1 MQKAMGYQTEY
12 KTKRTDS
19 HTAVEQIGSDSIV
32 GIGQAACQPPALMQ
46 ALAERAGAGKVDNVK
61 VYYMHSEEHM
71 KNSLLRYELMG
82 RIKPY
87 CMFMQATERE
97 LVKKGVEDGNRKV
110 VYFVP
115 NSFSQSIRFF
125 TEHIELDTFLV
136 TVSPMDRH
144 GYFTFG
150 TNNDYTSTAAR
161 HAKRLIVEVNQHM
174 PRVFGRSLLH
184 VSEVAAIVE
193 NDVPLLALKERP
205 IQEHER
211 KLGARVAE
219 LIPDR
224 ACLQIGVGGV
234 PSGVCE
240 ALMDRTDLG
249 IHTEVFNPALARLV
263 QRGAVTNKWKNINP
277 GKTVFTFAMGD
288 QAFYDFMDD
297 NISLESH
304 PVNYVNDPAVIAQND
319 RVVSVNSTIEMDLT
333 GACNSE
339 HVHGHQFTATGG
351 QLDFVRGAYASKDG
365 LSIIAFQSSIK
376 NGTISKIVPRLAG
389 PVTTPRTDTHYVVT
403 ENGVVNLKGLS
414 STERALA
421 LINLADPAFR
431 ENLLAEAK
439 QLHLV

>member
-1 MQKAMGYQTEY
+1 MEKDMGYQKEY
-12 KTKRTDS
+12 KTKLTDS
-19 HTAVEQIGSDSIV
+19 HTAVEQIGSDSTV

-87 CMFMQATERE
+87 CMFMQAAERE
-97 LVKKGVEDGNRKV
+97 LVKKGMEDGNRKV

-115 NSFSQSIRFF
+115 NAFSQSIRFF
-125 TEHIELDTFLV
+125 TEHIHLDTFLV
-136 TVSPMDRH
+136 TVSPMDRK

-161 HAKRLIVEVNQHM
+161 QAKRLIVEVNQHM
-174 PRVFGRSLLH
+174 PRVFGRSQLH

-240 ALMDRTDLG
+240 ALMGRTDLG

-277 GKTVFTFAMGD
+277 AKTVFTFAMGD
-288 QAFYDFMDD
+288 QAFYDFIDD

-304 PVNYVNDPAVIAQND
+304 PVSYVNDPTVIAQND
-319 RVVSVNSTIEMDLT
+319 HVVSVNSTIEMDLT
-333 GACNSE
+333 GACDSE
-339 HVHGHQFTATGG
+339 YVNGHQFTATGG
-351 QLDFVRGAYASKDG
+351 QLDFVRGAYASKGG

-376 NGTISKIVPRLAG
+376 NGTISKIVPRLSG
-389 PVTTPRTDTHYVVT
+389 PVTTPRTDVHYVVT
-403 ENGVVNLKGLS
+403 ENGVANLKGLS

-431 ENLLAEAK
+431 ENLVAEAK
-439 QLHLV
+439 RLHLV